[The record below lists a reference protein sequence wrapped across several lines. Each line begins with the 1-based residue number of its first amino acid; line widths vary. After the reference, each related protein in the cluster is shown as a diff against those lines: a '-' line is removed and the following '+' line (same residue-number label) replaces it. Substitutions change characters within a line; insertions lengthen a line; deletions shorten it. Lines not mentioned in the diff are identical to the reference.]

1 MKLCEVQD
9 TVSGISQV
17 YNKCNDDNK
26 NDDIDISADDY

>member
-17 YNKCNDDNK
+17 YNKCNDDK